1 MVVPRQ
7 AAPTAP
13 EDSTK
18 GRLHSPTAIH
28 APEDIT
34 ALQAPQA
41 TIPVPE
47 DITALQAP
55 QATIPVL
62 VDTTALQALQAITP
76 APQGK

>member
-1 MVVPRQ
+1 MAVPRQ

-41 TIPVPE
+41 TIPV
-47 DITALQAP
+47 
-55 QATIPVL
+55 L
-62 VDTTALQALQAITP
+62 VDTTALQALQAITS

>member
-1 MVVPRQ
+1 MGLQGFPRVQRDSIVAVPRQ

-41 TIPVPE
+41 ITSAPE
-47 DITALQAP
+47 
-55 QATIPVL
+55 
-62 VDTTALQALQAITP
+62 
-76 APQGK
+76 GE